1 MRCLS
6 CHNLSFFTF
15 CTICQTN
22 LLQPS
27 ISKRTLGT
35 LEVYSFFKYQNIE
48 DLLLTKHT
56 PQGFKVFKALAK
68 LTFKPFIR
76 NFMQKDNRP
85 IFVVGIDETIKSGY
99 SHVALLTH
107 EMQHKNVKIQYA
119 KLLAKNKINYSG
131 KTLQYRL
138 QNPRDFHYRGEKQG
152 QVILVD
158 DIVTTGTTL
167 HEAKQVL
174 EQNGLEVL
182 FALTLAGVENE

>member
-6 CHNLSFFTF
+6 CHKLRFSTF
-15 CTICQTN
+15 CTTCQKN
-22 LLQPS
+22 LLQPN
-27 ISKRTLGT
+27 ISKRRVGT
-35 LEVYSFFKYQNIE
+35 LDVYSFFRYQNIE

-56 PQGFKVFKALAK
+56 PQGFKVFKALAQ
-68 LTFKPFIR
+68 LTFKPFIQ

-85 IFVVGIDETIKSGY
+85 ILVVGVDETVKSGY

-107 EMQHKNVKIQYA
+107 ELRHKNVKIQHA

-131 KTLQYRL
+131 KTLQFRL
-138 QNPRDFHYRGEKQG
+138 QNPRDFHYRGEKKG

-167 HEAKQVL
+167 QEAKQVL
-174 EQNGLEVL
+174 ERNGLEVL